1 MACVKQKVML
11 AEGYDQFSFEIYE
24 SLLVG
29 FLRLPFAMCFTEY
42 VKGSPRPPYLKLVAA
57 VLIFQKLSSL

>member
-29 FLRLPFAMCFTEY
+29 ALRLPFAMCFTEY
-42 VKGSPRPPYLKLVAA
+42 VKGSPRPPKCEICCSCINLTK
-57 VLIFQKLSSL
+57 II